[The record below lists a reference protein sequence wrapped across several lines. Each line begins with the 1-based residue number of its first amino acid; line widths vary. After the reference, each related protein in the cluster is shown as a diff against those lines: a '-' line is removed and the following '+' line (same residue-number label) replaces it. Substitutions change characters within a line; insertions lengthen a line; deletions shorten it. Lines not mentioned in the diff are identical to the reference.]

1 MQLPHSLT
9 CVRVRSALL
18 KPEQKLTAEQPPHD
32 SSRAEPSA
40 LTSCF
45 LCVWRL
51 WSRTPERDN
60 ICLDFPLARMLRQS
74 FSLLKFGSAA
84 NRSQDATDLLHEDLV
99 MVEQRV
105 EPARKAAQVL
115 SKKLQ
120 GCMQSQPGLEAEK
133 RMKKLPLMQLSV
145 SMAES
150 LKDFDAH
157 SSIRRVLEMCC
168 FMEKMLAS
176 MLADF
181 EVKVEKE
188 VLEPL
193 NKLSEDDLP
202 EVLRNKKQFA
212 RLTTDWNNARLRSQA
227 STAPQAKQDGLREE
241 VEEAWRKLESIKD
254 QYSADLY
261 HFATKE
267 DDYANYFIHLLELQ
281 AEYHKN
287 SVEFLDKN
295 ISELKENHSQ
305 KGPAVSL
312 SKQRVYGEHLLTHL
326 SQSNIE
332 IAVPIQECIHMLL
345 RTGMREEGLFRLAAA
360 ASVMKRLKTS
370 LDQGTVDHSEFR
382 MDPHAVAGALKCY
395 LRELPEPLMTFDLY
409 NDWFKAAGEK
419 ELDKKLEQFKV
430 LLKKLPPENYNNLR
444 YLVQFLSLLS
454 KQQAVNKMTPSNI
467 AIVLGPNLLWPKAEG
482 EAALLDMAS
491 ASSVQVVMVIEPL
504 IQYSSRLFPEAEP
517 FDIPDLPETP
527 ETPASTFQSVHPE
540 KEKLARTVSSAS
552 SLSSSFHFPVSRTNS
567 TSSQDSGVLVKSGS
581 VGSRSGTTTWNSP
594 TSETPPSAITSS
606 SVASSTPTP
615 SPPGAAWSAAGST
628 PGLARTATQR
638 QTSDQNPLEPILE
651 APPDSPLVKIQC
663 PYKPKRTF
671 NSKGNQDEEQITVEF
686 SKPRAPGPPKMQAP
700 PPPTTASR
708 DDAKIPPKPAPR
720 LQPPKKPL
728 AKKSG
733 VRAPNCPPPLP
744 PPSQPKELPSLAQ

>member
-1 MQLPHSLT
+1 
-9 CVRVRSALL
+9 
-18 KPEQKLTAEQPPHD
+18 
-32 SSRAEPSA
+32 
-40 LTSCF
+40 
-45 LCVWRL
+45 
-51 WSRTPERDN
+51 
-60 ICLDFPLARMLRQS
+60 MLRQS

-84 NRSQDATDLLHEDLV
+84 KSQDATDLLHEDLV

-105 EPARKAAQVL
+105 EPAQRAAKVL

-120 GCMQSQPGLEAEK
+120 GCMQSQTGLEAER

-168 FMEKMLAS
+168 FMEQMLAT

-202 EVLRNKKQFA
+202 EVLKNKKLFA
-212 RLTTDWNNARLRSQA
+212 RLTTDWNNARLRSQT

-287 SVEFLDKN
+287 SLEFLDKN

-305 KGPAVSL
+305 KGPAVNL
-312 SKQRVYGEHLLTHL
+312 SKQKVYGEPLLSHL
-326 SQSNIE
+326 SQSDRE

-345 RTGMREEGLFRLAAA
+345 RTGMKEEGLFRLAAA
-360 ASVMKRLKTS
+360 ASVMKRLKTC
-370 LDQGTVDHSEFR
+370 LDQGTVDHDEFR

-409 NDWFKAAGEK
+409 SDWFKAAGEK
-419 ELDKKLEQFKV
+419 DLEKKLEQFKV

-454 KQQAVNKMTPSNI
+454 KHQAVNKMTPSNI

-482 EAALLDMAS
+482 EAALFDMAS
-491 ASSVQVVMVIEPL
+491 ASSVQVVTVIEPL
-504 IQYSSRLFPEAEP
+504 IQYSSSLFPEDET
-517 FDIPDLPETP
+517 FDIPELPETP
-527 ETPASTFQSVHPE
+527 EVPASTFPPVHPE
-540 KEKLARTVSSAS
+540 KEKLARMVSSAS
-552 SLSSSFHFPVSRTNS
+552 TGSSSFHFPVSRTNS
-567 TSSQDSGVLVKSGS
+567 TASQDSGVLVKSGS

-594 TSETPPSAITSS
+594 TSETSPSAITSS
-606 SVASSTPTP
+606 SPASSIPNQ
-615 SPPGAAWSAAGST
+615 SSPGAPGSAQGSAPGST
-628 PGLARTATQR
+628 LNPARTLAQR
-638 QTSDQNPLEPILE
+638 QISDQGPLEPILE
-651 APPDSPLVKIQC
+651 ATPESPRALVKIPY
-663 PYKPKRTF
+663 PYKPKRSY
-671 NSKGNQDEEQITVEF
+671 NSKSTPEDEQIAVQF

-700 PPPTTASR
+700 PPPTTTST
-708 DDAKIPPKPAPR
+708 DDAKVPPKPAPR
-720 LQPPKKPL
+720 LQPPKKPVV
-728 AKKSG
+728 KKSV